1 MQENRMDYIYN
12 FSHSYARIRPD
23 QSFDQIILMKLSD
36 VMTISA
42 MRASFALL
50 LLASFGQSLRRP
62 RIFRQKK
69 RFEDEKV
76 WPAHKA
82 SNVYNYRT
90 SAERLKAPATPTY
103 TYSTLWYVLFSNIT
117 RSHVGDCNQ
126 IFSFILTVRLCT
138 FFILPSI
145 ASLFFN
151 FLKPL

>member
-1 MQENRMDYIYN
+1 MDYIYN
-12 FSHSYARIRPD
+12 SSHSFARIRSD

-62 RIFRQKK
+62 RIFRQKNDWK
-69 RFEDEKV
+69 MEKFGL
-76 WPAHKA
+76 PTKHLMFF
-82 SNVYNYRT
+82 NYRT

-103 TYSTLWYVLFSNIT
+103 TYSTLWYVMSSNIT

-126 IFSFILTVRLCT
+126 IFSFFLTVKLCT